1 MNRLKKETQNSIF
14 HTQNRATPA
23 SKHQKVQKMLI
34 LGPKFCKRDFPSQKS
49 LEKVNSRDIF
59 CRDK

>member
-14 HTQNRATPA
+14 HTQNRATPV

-34 LGPKFCKRDFPSQKS
+34 LGPKFCKRDFQGRKS
-49 LEKVNSRDIF
+49 PEKVKF
-59 CRDK
+59 QTYFL